1 MDVPN
6 PVATAD
12 ERRAQK
18 AVAAAAAKAAKVKA
32 EEAVPTAP
40 VAADP
45 LPAAIE
51 PEAPDVP
58 DTEAEPTFKDGD
70 LVASSDARRPVGK
83 VVGVPKDERCYTVQ
97 PDDGTEPYVSAESE
111 MQPNEAPK
119 EEPMTDETTAPDPL
133 IEALG
138 LTAGANMG
146 QATAAAKAMATALR
160 TEREQAKSAALVAAN
175 VDPDLKGLVMGA
187 VAREGAE
194 DWTAA
199 VARVK
204 GAMPRAFLPD
214 AVVETEAVKQADK
227 TVSARPDLRTFKP
240 LPAGASA
247 PDRKNEALKD
257 EAPKKGAK
265 SWREKMPQSNG
276 RA

>member
-1 MDVPN
+1 MDVLN

-18 AVAAAAAKAAKVKA
+18 AVAAAAAKAAKVRA
-32 EEAVPTAP
+32 EEAPAAP
-40 VAADP
+40 VAVDP
-45 LPAAIE
+45 PPLVVE
-51 PEAPDVP
+51 PEAPEVP
-58 DTEAEPTFKDGD
+58 DTEDEPTYKDGD
-70 LVASSDARRPVGK
+70 LVASSDSRRPIGK
-83 VVGVPKDERCYTVQ
+83 VVGAPKDERCYTVQ

-111 MQPNEAPK
+111 MKPHEAPK
-119 EEPMTDETTAPDPL
+119 EEPMTDETTAPDTL

-146 QATAAAKAMATALR
+146 QAAVAAKAMATDLR

-187 VAREGAE
+187 VVREGAE

-204 GAMPRAFLPD
+204 GTMPRAFLPD
-214 AVVETEAVKQADK
+214 AVVETVDAEKPAEKPAA
-227 TVSARPDLRTFKP
+227 ARPDLRTFKP

-247 PDRKNEALKD
+247 PDRKNETPKTD
-257 EAPKKGAK
+257 APKGAK
-265 SWREKMPQSNG
+265 SWREKMPQSTG